1 MSYFLDIPFND
12 RYFFKDYIFT
22 TKIRDIKS
30 ELTKAYNCAISK
42 PIKLKYGDTII
53 CSIPKNIMNILNEL
67 YPNYDLSLND
77 IKIMVTNNTEYI
89 KYENGIP
96 TINQAV
102 PYKYGVFNL
111 FTNNNPSS
119 YTSISNIS
127 YLSSDYTKFIN
138 EDVYIYSRKISDN
151 IVDTY
156 GYIYAPSF
164 IPNDIIDEKLIQ
176 QIGFGIIREG
186 DSPKNKWNE
195 TINGIAFNN
204 FLYQSRQRKNAN
216 KMKG

>member
-22 TKIRDIKS
+22 TKIRDIKL
-30 ELTKAYNCAISK
+30 ELTKAYNCAFSK
-42 PIKLKYGDTII
+42 PIKLEYGDTII
-53 CSIPKNIMNILNEL
+53 CSLPKNIMNILNEL
-67 YPNYDLSLND
+67 YSDYDLSLND
-77 IKIMVTNNTEYI
+77 IRIMVTNNTDWITY
-89 KYENGIP
+89 KNGVS
-96 TINQAV
+96 TINQPAQ
-102 PYKYGVFNL
+102 YKYGTFNI
-111 FTNNNPSS
+111 FINNTPTS

-138 EDVYIYSRKISDN
+138 EDVYIYSRKISN
-151 IVDTY
+151 HIVDTY

-186 DSPKNKWNE
+186 ESPKNKWNE

-204 FLYQSRQRKNAN
+204 FIYQSRQRK
-216 KMKG
+216 KMQIK